1 MSDEAKLTAIFGA
14 ERPRLRAIAARMLG
28 SAYDADDAVQ
38 EAWLRAERAGLEGVD
53 NPAAWLT
60 TILSRVCLDMLRA
73 PARSRAS
80 GDPIPDRATPTPG
93 PEDEALAADAL
104 SAALFLV
111 VDSLEPAQ
119 RIAFVLHDVFAVPFD
134 EVAQI
139 LGRSVVGC
147 RQLASRA
154 RATVRA
160 ARPTQGGGAR
170 TDREVVDAFLAA
182 AREGDLATLVSVLDP
197 DVTCRADAGA
207 AALGS
212 PSLQGAD
219 AVAWFFNGAAKTARR
234 GVVDGAAGLF
244 WATAGEVKVVF
255 EFTVVGDRILA
266 IDLLGTP
273 DVLEGLVLEPLTSK
287 E

>member
-1 MSDEAKLTAIFGA
+1 MTGDATLVATFET
-14 ERPRLRAIAARMLG
+14 ERPRLRAMAARMLG

-38 EAWLRAERAGLEGVD
+38 EAWLRAERAGFEGVS
-53 NPAAWLT
+53 NPEGWLT
-60 TILSRVCLDMLRA
+60 TIVSRVCLDMLRA

-80 GDPIPDRATPTPG
+80 GEPVPDRAAVEPG

-134 EVAQI
+134 EIAEI
-139 LGRSVVGC
+139 LGRSVVAC

-160 ARPTQGGGAR
+160 ARPTPPAAAR
-170 TDREVVDAFLAA
+170 SDREVVDAFLVA
-182 AREGDLATLVSVLDP
+182 AREGDLATLLTVLDP
-197 DVTCRADAGA
+197 DVACRADAGA
-207 AALGS
+207 AAMGS

-219 AVAWFFNGAAKTARR
+219 AVAQFFNGAAKTARR
-234 GVVDGAAGLF
+234 GEVDGAAGLF
-244 WATAGEVKVVF
+244 WALAGEVKVVF

-266 IDLLGTP
+266 IDFLGSP
-273 DVLEGLVLEPLTSK
+273 DVLGALVLKPLTSK